1 MVPKLYHLV
10 FRTILAN
17 IHSVPTL
24 AGMPEVKEPTSTDR
38 PTKAVSFCFECR
50 AQPIQRESLFNEL
63 IRLVACSCNST
74 PAPPACIPAT
84 AHCLPFAGL
93 LSRYTARLVACA
105 CVCSVVSSASA
116 SRCCTCSLWACLEVQ
131 FSCWRRFSDSLVL

>member
-63 IRLVACSCNST
+63 IRLAACSCNS
-74 PAPPACIPAT
+74 
-84 AHCLPFAGL
+84 HRHL
-93 LSRYTARLVACA
+93 LI
-105 CVCSVVSSASA
+105 ASLQQH
-116 SRCCTCSLWACLEVQ
+116 TACL
-131 FSCWRRFSDSLVL
+131 SLGCCLAIPLGWSLVLVCVQW